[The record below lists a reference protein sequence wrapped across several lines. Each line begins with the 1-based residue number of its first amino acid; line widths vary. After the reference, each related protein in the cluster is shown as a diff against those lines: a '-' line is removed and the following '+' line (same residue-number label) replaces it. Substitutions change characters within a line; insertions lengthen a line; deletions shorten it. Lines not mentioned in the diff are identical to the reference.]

1 MSHLS
6 KSKKTSSEYG
16 QPQISSDD
24 FSMFEHTL
32 LDSEQALEIRKQMY
46 SDEQPVSQA
55 FNSARKPSTNEE
67 LADEQPVDAEFKS

>member
-1 MSHLS
+1 
-6 KSKKTSSEYG
+6 
-16 QPQISSDD
+16 
-24 FSMFEHTL
+24 MFEHTL

-46 SDEQPVSQA
+46 SDEQPVSQV